1 MFLYKIYTDILTFL
15 SELSTIQLIAMIFTC
30 TMSSIAI
37 WSILT
42 YITTRLVDSVKDQN
56 KTLLDNMNRLDTKQ
70 NNNRKL
76 TK

>member
-1 MFLYKIYTDILTFL
+1 MIYTDILTFL

-56 KTLLDNMNRLDTKQ
+56 KTLLDNMNRLDTKS
-70 NNNRKL
+70 NINHKL

>member
-1 MFLYKIYTDILTFL
+1 MIYTDILTFL
-15 SELSTIQLIAMIFTC
+15 SELSTIQLIAMILTC
-30 TMSSIAI
+30 TMCSIAI

-42 YITTRLVDSVKDQN
+42 YITTRLAHSVKDPN